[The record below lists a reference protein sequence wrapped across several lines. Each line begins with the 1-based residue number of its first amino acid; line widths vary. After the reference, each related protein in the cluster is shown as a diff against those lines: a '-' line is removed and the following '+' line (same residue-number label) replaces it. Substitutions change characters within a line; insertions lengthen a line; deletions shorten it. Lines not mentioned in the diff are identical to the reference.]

1 MTHGS
6 FPGTPSARIGREWRR
21 VRKEGVLPVARDHA
35 GRFGDGLRAR
45 AWGLKNRSAPNA
57 VPVFVVGIQR
67 SGTDMVVESLRR
79 APEIEV
85 HNEHE
90 RSRAFCDYKLRDDD
104 IIAELV
110 RSSRHRCIVF
120 KALCDSDRVVHLME
134 GLDAPSP
141 GRSIWV
147 VRGMEARVRSTL
159 ARWPENNRRVLRAVA
174 AGDDAGRWE
183 GRGLSEESLGLIRSF
198 DYDAMSQASAA
209 ALLWLV
215 RNSLYFEL
223 GLDERTDVALVAYER
238 ILENPQQMI
247 AGLCNFLS
255 VPYRPRMT
263 AHIAPRPPATRGSLE
278 VDPIIAERCAELEA
292 RFARALAGAAPPAA
306 SVSS

>member
-1 MTHGS
+1 M
-6 FPGTPSARIGREWRR
+6 
-21 VRKEGVLPVARDHA
+21 RKEGVVPRVREHA
-35 GRFGDGLRAR
+35 GRFGDGFRAGV
-45 AWGLKNRSAPNA
+45 WGLRHRSAPRA
-57 VPVFVVGIQR
+57 VPVYVVGIQR

-90 RSRAFCDYKLRDDD
+90 RSRAFCDYQLRDDET
-104 IIAELV
+104 IAELV
-110 RSSRHRCIVF
+110 RSSRHRCIAF

-134 GLDAPSP
+134 DLDTPSR

-147 VRGMEARVRSTL
+147 VRGMEGRVRSTL

-174 AGDDAGRWE
+174 AGEDAAHWE
-183 GRGLSEESLGLIRSF
+183 GRGLSEERRELIRSF
-198 DYDAMSQASAA
+198 DYDAMTQASAA

-215 RNSLYFEL
+215 RNSLYFDL
-223 GLDERTDVALVAYER
+223 GLHERTDVALVAYER
-238 ILENPQQMI
+238 ILERPQEMI
-247 AGLCNFLS
+247 AGLCDFLS

-263 AHIAPRPPATRGSLE
+263 AHIAPRPPATGGSLE
-278 VDPIIAERCAELEA
+278 VDPLIAQRCAELEA
-292 RFARALAGAAPPAA
+292 RFARALSDAAPSAA

>member
-1 MTHGS
+1 MTYGP
-6 FPGTPSARIGREWRR
+6 FPANPSARIGREWRR
-21 VRKEGVLPVARDHA
+21 VRKEGVVPVARDHA
-35 GRFGDGLRAR
+35 GRLGDGFRGR
-45 AWGLKNRSAPNA
+45 VWGLRHGSAPNA

-67 SGTDMVVESLRR
+67 SGTDMVIESLRR

-90 RSRAFCDYKLRDDD
+90 RSRAFCDYQLRDDET
-104 IIAELV
+104 IAELV
-110 RSSRHRCIVF
+110 RSSRQRRIAF

-134 GLDAPSP
+134 ELDAPSP
-141 GRSIWV
+141 GRAIWV

-174 AGDDAGRWE
+174 AGDEGRWE
-183 GRGLSEESLGLIRSF
+183 GRGLSEESRELIRSF

-223 GLDERTDVALVAYER
+223 GLDERTDVALVGYER
-238 ILENPQQMI
+238 ILERPQDII
-247 AGLCNFLS
+247 AGLCEFLS
-255 VPYRPRMT
+255 VPYRARMT
-263 AHIAPRPPATRGSLE
+263 AHIAPRPPATGGSLD
-278 VDPIIAERCAELEA
+278 VDPMIAQRCAELEA
-292 RFARALAGAAPPAA
+292 RFARALAGGAPSAA
-306 SVSS
+306 SVPS